1 MVLLLASL
9 ISNQIDFVRIVSWI
23 WANFTQLI
31 ILFGLQDGIRNV
43 LFKCFPDRIVNI
55 HMMLVNNYT
64 KFIECYLVTWGFFI
78 FYFIRLITQT
88 SLLRSQS
95 WKLTLDWQTF
105 FSLITG
111 MLHLN
116 SWMTYSFNLQNPFA
130 FQTIYLWIH

>member
-55 HMMLVNNYT
+55 HMMFVNNYA
-64 KFIECYLVTWGFFI
+64 KFIECYLVT
-78 FYFIRLITQT
+78 
-88 SLLRSQS
+88 
-95 WKLTLDWQTF
+95 
-105 FSLITG
+105 
-111 MLHLN
+111 
-116 SWMTYSFNLQNPFA
+116 
-130 FQTIYLWIH
+130 